1 MSDNGIHTDHGHG
14 DSSSDTAAQSSSRKG
29 PSAPLFLAGLAALI
43 VAIAALIGQDAVTA
57 LAEVQFRWVFVIAA
71 VVVGA
76 ALLLGP
82 SRKH

>member
-1 MSDNGIHTDHGHG
+1 MSDNGVHTEYGHG
-14 DSSSDTAAQSSSRKG
+14 DSSSDTAAQSSSRQG

>member
-1 MSDNGIHTDHGHG
+1 MSDNGIDTEYGHG
-14 DSSSDTAAQSSSRKG
+14 DSSSDTAAQSSSRQG

>member
-1 MSDNGIHTDHGHG
+1 MSDNGIHTEYGHG
-14 DSSSDTAAQSSSRKG
+14 DSSSDTAAQSSSRQG

-43 VAIAALIGQDAVTA
+43 VAIAALIGRDAVTA

>member
-1 MSDNGIHTDHGHG
+1 MSDNGIHTEYGHG
-14 DSSSDTAAQSSSRKG
+14 DSSSDTAAQSSSRQG

-82 SRKH
+82 SRMH

>member
-1 MSDNGIHTDHGHG
+1 MSDNGIHTEYFHG
-14 DSSSDTAAQSSSRKG
+14 DSSSDTAAQSSSRQG

>member
-1 MSDNGIHTDHGHG
+1 MSDNGIHTEYGHG
-14 DSSSDTAAQSSSRKG
+14 DGSADTAAQNSSRQG

-43 VAIAALIGQDAVTA
+43 VSIAALIGQDAVTA

>member
-1 MSDNGIHTDHGHG
+1 MSDNRIHTEYGHG
-14 DSSSDTAAQSSSRKG
+14 DSSSDTAAQSSSRQG

>member
-1 MSDNGIHTDHGHG
+1 MHTEYGHG
-14 DSSSDTAAQSSSRKG
+14 DSSSDTAAQSSSRQG

-57 LAEVQFRWVFVIAA
+57 LAEIQFRWVFVIAA

>member
-1 MSDNGIHTDHGHG
+1 MSDNGIHTEYGHG
-14 DSSSDTAAQSSSRKG
+14 DSSSDTAAQSSSRQG

-43 VAIAALIGQDAVTA
+43 VSIAALIGQDAVTA

>member
-1 MSDNGIHTDHGHG
+1 MSDNGIHTEYGHG
-14 DSSSDTAAQSSSRKG
+14 DSSSDTAAQSSSRQG
-29 PSAPLFLAGLAALI
+29 PSAPLLLAGLAALI

>member
-1 MSDNGIHTDHGHG
+1 MSDNAIHTEYGHG
-14 DSSSDTAAQSSSRKG
+14 DSSSDTAAQSSSRQG

>member
-1 MSDNGIHTDHGHG
+1 MSDNGIHTEYGHG
-14 DSSSDTAAQSSSRKG
+14 DNSSDTAAQSSSRQG
-29 PSAPLFLAGLAALI
+29 PSAPLFLAGLGALI

>member
-1 MSDNGIHTDHGHG
+1 MSDNGIHTEYGHG
-14 DSSSDTAAQSSSRKG
+14 DSSSDSAAQSSSRQG

>member
-1 MSDNGIHTDHGHG
+1 MSDDGIHTEYGHG
-14 DSSSDTAAQSSSRKG
+14 DSSSDTAAQSSSRQG

>member
-1 MSDNGIHTDHGHG
+1 MSDNGIHTEYGHG
-14 DSSSDTAAQSSSRKG
+14 DSSSDTAAQSSSRQG

>member
-1 MSDNGIHTDHGHG
+1 MSDNGIHTEYGHG
-14 DSSSDTAAQSSSRKG
+14 DSSSDTAAQSSSRQG

-57 LAEVQFRWVFVIAA
+57 LAEIQFRWVFVIAA

>member
-1 MSDNGIHTDHGHG
+1 MSDNGIHTEYGHG
-14 DSSSDTAAQSSSRKG
+14 DSSSDTAAQSSSRQG

-82 SRKH
+82 SRNH

>member
-1 MSDNGIHTDHGHG
+1 MHTEYGHG
-14 DSSSDTAAQSSSRKG
+14 DSSSDTAAQSPSRQG

>member
-1 MSDNGIHTDHGHG
+1 MSDNGIHTEYGHG
-14 DSSSDTAAQSSSRKG
+14 DSSSDTAAQSSSRQG

-43 VAIAALIGQDAVTA
+43 VAIAALLGQDAVTA
-57 LAEVQFRWVFVIAA
+57 LAEIQFRWVFVIAA

>member
-1 MSDNGIHTDHGHG
+1 MSDNGIHTEYGHG
-14 DSSSDTAAQSSSRKG
+14 DSSSDTAAQSSSRPG

-82 SRKH
+82 SSKH